1 MTIRARLFDAD
12 GADTEYDILAE
23 GLVERDGRR
32 LVWIDVDTRSD
43 ADLAPLGRRI
53 PLASGLI
60 QRLAH
65 PTSAPAVHQYPDR
78 VHLSVVSLEPDRD
91 PEVVDIVAGAD
102 RADASSDRAGPPS
115 AGATSRGFRGPRTSR
130 HGAPRGPR
138 PAVAGLARSI
148 RGDD

>member
-12 GADTEYDILAE
+12 GADTEYDVLTE
-23 GLVERDGRR
+23 GLVDGDRRR

-65 PTSAPAVHQYPDR
+65 PTSAPSVHQYPDR
-78 VHLSVVSLEPDRD
+78 VHLSLVSLEPDRT
-91 PEVVDIVAGAD
+91 
-102 RADASSDRAGPPS
+102 RMSS
-115 AGATSRGFRGPRTSR
+115 TSWPVRIGS
-130 HGAPRGPR
+130 
-138 PAVAGLARSI
+138 
-148 RGDD
+148 